1 MEYKL
6 YNGDCFEKLK
16 ELPDNSVDSIVTDP
30 PYGLSKDPVMTDV
43 LEAWMN
49 GLEYKHGH
57 KGFMGKEWDSF
68 VPGPNVWKECM
79 RVLKP
84 GGHIVAFFGTRTY
97 DLGVLAIRMA
107 GFEVRDQLA
116 WVYGCL
122 SEDTNIVTPYGEKS
136 YKTIKTGDLVLC
148 YDKYTKEYSYQPVE
162 EVYEYSVKDTAY
174 RIQSDYTDQIVSRN
188 HRCIV
193 ERGGKE
199 VFVYAETLQQQENIP
214 FLENLSGLQFAL
226 SNAYERTSIEE
237 QDLFKYMQEQIDRV
251 AKYWWI
257 TSRKAYWYGTSCL
270 FSLWNYILQ
279 KQEAFEKSAE
289 SSMFTNLQWCH
300 SWARMEAPWIQ
311 GQEKL
316 ETRVRKSFGGKNDGR
331 NKPKLERRY
340 NLQTSKGESQR
351 GQIYSLSSEL
361 FGYGSQRWL
370 HHGTSFDSGTGY
382 GETFVK
388 NGSRS
393 SYKSRSFGQSLGK
406 SDVICQQQRSQKIRE
421 WSGHK
426 TTLATVTPF
435 EYEGKIWCVKVPTG
449 SFVAVRN
456 GKPFATGNSG
466 FPKSMNVSKAIESGG
481 GRPEDIRKMQ
491 MGDNYKPSGRGRINY
506 DHGAGS
512 AMDGVNVKWE
522 ANTDSAKQWEGWG
535 TALKPAYEPIVLA
548 RKPLIGTVAQNVLE
562 HGTGAINI
570 DGCRVESNGEKTG
583 SNGAVGFSPEKGWN
597 SHNMPSNV
605 NREQSTEKGRFP
617 ANLIHDGSDEVVE
630 QFPYTKSGTITPEQ
644 QKNGGFAGSGAGIIY
659 GSAERGGVNGFE
671 GNEGSA
677 ARFFYCAKASKSDR
691 DEGLESFEE
700 KQASG
705 LPLRS
710 KDMESNG
717 EGLDGTKTFRETTRK
732 NVHPTVKPTDL
743 MRYLCRLITPPN
755 GTILDPFMGS
765 GSTGKAA
772 MYEGFNFIGI
782 EMDPQYVA
790 ISEARIKFAIAD
802 KTNNPNKKVVKSKK
816 VEYNAS
822 NVDENL
828 GKFFE

>member
-16 ELPDNSVDSIVTDP
+16 ELPDNSIDSIVTDP

-116 WVYGCL
+116 WV
-122 SEDTNIVTPYGEKS
+122 
-136 YKTIKTGDLVLC
+136 
-148 YDKYTKEYSYQPVE
+148 
-162 EVYEYSVKDTAY
+162 
-174 RIQSDYTDQIVSRN
+174 
-188 HRCIV
+188 
-193 ERGGKE
+193 
-199 VFVYAETLQQQENIP
+199 
-214 FLENLSGLQFAL
+214 
-226 SNAYERTSIEE
+226 
-237 QDLFKYMQEQIDRV
+237 
-251 AKYWWI
+251 
-257 TSRKAYWYGTSCL
+257 
-270 FSLWNYILQ
+270 
-279 KQEAFEKSAE
+279 
-289 SSMFTNLQWCH
+289 
-300 SWARMEAPWIQ
+300 
-311 GQEKL
+311 
-316 ETRVRKSFGGKNDGR
+316 FG
-331 NKPKLERRY
+331 
-340 NLQTSKGESQR
+340 
-351 GQIYSLSSEL
+351 
-361 FGYGSQRWL
+361 
-370 HHGTSFDSGTGY
+370 
-382 GETFVK
+382 
-388 NGSRS
+388 
-393 SYKSRSFGQSLGK
+393 
-406 SDVICQQQRSQKIRE
+406 
-421 WSGHK
+421 
-426 TTLATVTPF
+426 
-435 EYEGKIWCVKVPTG
+435 
-449 SFVAVRN
+449 
-456 GKPFATGNSG
+456 SG
-466 FPKSMNVSKAIESGG
+466 FPKSMDVSKAIDKAAGAEREVVGQKLTGGITRPSTATKSSDQYDEKHTHGYSSGQNLV
-481 GRPEDIRKMQ
+481 PVTA
-491 MGDNYKPSGRGRINY
+491 P
-506 DHGAGS
+506 A
-512 AMDGVNVKWE
+512 
-522 ANTDSAKQWEGWG
+522 TDAAKQWEGWG

-570 DGCRVESNGEKTG
+570 DESRVVASAEDIEEMSGRSGKSTDNKIYGNGIGQDGVWE
-583 SNGAVGFSPEKGWN
+583 
-597 SHNMPSNV
+597 V
-605 NREQSTEKGRFP
+605 NTKGRFP
-617 ANLIHDGSDEVVE
+617 ANLIHDGSEEVVE

-691 DEGLESFEE
+691 DEGLESFQE

-790 ISEARIKFAIAD
+790 ISEARIKFAIVD

-822 NVDENL
+822 NADENL